1 MPEVPLTFIDY
12 REMKA
17 KIHSQILQEMDL
29 ESLNKLQEDVAHTRV
44 SDAIREL
51 LHGDR
56 SPLVF
61 SEREQLVKEIV
72 NELFGLGPI
81 EPLLADNK
89 VSDILINGPNQ
100 IYVEREGVLE
110 LTDLFFEDSEHLLRI
125 IDRIVSRVGRRV
137 DESSPM
143 VDARLLDGSRVNAM
157 GDDSSTRLP
166 TRD

>member
-51 LHGDR
+51 LQEDR

-89 VSDILINGPNQ
+89 ISAILLNGPNP
-100 IYVEREGVLE
+100 IR
-110 LTDLFFEDSEHLLRI
+110 SEE
-125 IDRIVSRVGRRV
+125 SRVG
-137 DESSPM
+137 
-143 VDARLLDGSRVNAM
+143 
-157 GDDSSTRLP
+157 
-166 TRD
+166 